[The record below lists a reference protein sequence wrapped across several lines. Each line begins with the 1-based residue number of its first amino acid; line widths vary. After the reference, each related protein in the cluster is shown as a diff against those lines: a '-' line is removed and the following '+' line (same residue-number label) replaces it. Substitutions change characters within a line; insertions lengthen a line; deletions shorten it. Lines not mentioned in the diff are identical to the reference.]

1 MTERDFGARDVAGGQ
16 APFRRQDFLRRP
28 DSKGGEIVPVPDSP
42 KIALGHSDTFFSGD
56 YGGRWP

>member
-28 DSKGGEIVPVPDSP
+28 DSKGGEKVPVPDCP
-42 KIALGHSDTFFSGD
+42 KIALGHLA
-56 YGGRWP
+56 RL